1 MTSLAKSPGGADR
14 LFDILFVLSC
24 AALGVIAIYSSGLGL
39 LDPKLHRTMGFA
51 LALVVGVVVSRR
63 KRMVADAGST
73 SAGLVEA
80 DQPIPPA
87 TAEANISPAA
97 GTAETRSAG
106 GLVHL
111 VVDVGLIALGFWS
124 IWSFFFVQTQMEK
137 ALYDVTRAD
146 AWPALAGLVVFLEL
160 CRRLWGYG
168 LFAVGALAV
177 IYLLFGQNSPGIMAH
192 TGFSLTEVSEALW
205 YNTNKGVF
213 GSITNIVL
221 STVFIFI
228 IFGTLLE
235 GTGAGATLLQ
245 FAFLATRRTR
255 GGPAH
260 AAILASSAFGTMS
273 GSTVANIVG
282 TGTFTI
288 PMIKKRGF
296 SPTFAAGIEAT
307 ASSGGQIMPPIM
319 GAAALVMADLT
330 GAGYLNIILAA
341 LIPALFYY
349 FSLFSAVTVEARR
362 QGIEVQQ
369 LTLDD
374 RITRVDW
381 INSVLFI
388 GPILTVIVSLILGQS
403 TSKAGFYAVVAVLLL
418 SVINPE
424 VRRDPKRVWNS
435 FLEGCKSGATLL
447 IAIAAIGILVGSLDS
462 TGLGLKLANVIAGI
476 RGESLF
482 SALAVAM
489 IGALIL
495 GMGMPT
501 LPAYLIIILVMGPA
515 IQALGISMLTAH
527 MFVFY
532 YGVASSL
539 TPPVAIA
546 AYAAAPIAQSN
557 PLMTALMSF
566 RLGMAKFIIPFI
578 FAFYPTLLIVE
589 EFDLVVFLWI
599 IARTC
604 FCIWLFSSA
613 LSAYDRCKLP
623 IPEVALRFL
632 AAFACLAIDPLIHI
646 PAIVI
651 GAVLIFHDARRFNLA
666 SKVEEAL

>member
-1 MTSLAKSPGGADR
+1 MTADATTSSGIDKLYWLLSVLACFGLGAIT
-14 LFDILFVLSC
+14 L
-24 AALGVIAIYSSGLGL
+24 YSSGVGL
-39 LDPKLHRTMGFA
+39 VEPKFHRAAGFA
-51 LALVVGVVVSRR
+51 LALVVGITASRSKRQARGQIYGPMAVSHLVLDLV
-63 KRMVADAGST
+63 MLL
-73 SAGLVEA
+73 AGLWA
-80 DQPIPPA
+80 
-87 TAEANISPAA
+87 
-97 GTAETRSAG
+97 
-106 GLVHL
+106 
-111 VVDVGLIALGFWS
+111 
-124 IWSFFFVQTQMEK
+124 IWSFFFVQNQMET
-137 ALYDVTRAD
+137 ALYDVTTTD

-160 CRRLWGYG
+160 CRRLWGWG
-168 LFAVGALAV
+168 LFGVGAFGVL
-177 IYLLFGQNSPGIMAH
+177 YLLYGQDLPGILAH
-192 TGFSLTEVSEALW
+192 TGFSLKEVAEALW

-228 IFGTLLE
+228 VFGVLLE
-235 GTGAGATLLQ
+235 GTGAGDTLLK

-260 AAILASSAFGTMS
+260 AAILASSMFGTMS

-330 GAGYLNIILAA
+330 GVGYLNIIVAA
-341 LIPALFYY
+341 LFPALFYY

-362 QGIEVQQ
+362 QGIEVQPI
-369 LTLDD
+369 TVDD
-374 RITRVDW
+374 RITRVDV
-381 INSVLFI
+381 INSVLFL
-388 GPILTVIVSLILGQS
+388 GPILTIIGSLVAGFS
-403 TSKAGFYAVVAVLLL
+403 TSAAGFYSVVVLLAL

-424 VRRDPKRVWNS
+424 VRSDPMRIWRS
-435 FLEGCKSGATLL
+435 FLKGSQSGATLL
-447 IAIAAIGILVGSLDS
+447 IAIAAIGTLVGSLDT
-462 TGLGLKLANVIAGI
+462 TGLGLKLANVIATI

-482 SALAVAM
+482 SALLVAM
-489 IGALIL
+489 VGALVL

-515 IQALGISMLTAH
+515 IQQLGVSMLTAH

-546 AYAAAPIAQSN
+546 AYAAAPIAGAN
-557 PLMTALMSF
+557 PLMTAFMSF
-566 RLGMAKFIIPFI
+566 RLGMSKFIIPFV
-578 FAFYPTLLIVE
+578 FAFYPTILIIE
-589 EFDLVVFLWI
+589 EFSLIPFLWI
-599 IARTC
+599 IVRTC

-613 LSAYDRCKLP
+613 LSGYDQRKLS
-623 IPEVALRFL
+623 IPEIVLRFL
-632 AAFACLAIDPLIHI
+632 IAFTMLAPEGAIHM
-646 PAIVI
+646 PAIAI
-651 GAVLIFHDARRFNLA
+651 GVGLISWDIIAAKRHQIHEG
-666 SKVEEAL
+666 KGT

>member
-1 MTSLAKSPGGADR
+1 MTDPSRASAQMSR
-14 LFDILFVLSC
+14 VLNWAS
-24 AALGVIAIYSSGLGL
+24 VIACAILGTMAIYTSGIGL
-39 LDPKLHRTMGFA
+39 LDASTQRAGGFA
-51 LALVVGVVVSRR
+51 LALIVGVAASRSIR
-63 KRMVADAGST
+63 NPKRMSSASST
-73 SAGLVEA
+73 FHIIMDVILIVAGL
-80 DQPIPPA
+80 
-87 TAEANISPAA
+87 
-97 GTAETRSAG
+97 
-106 GLVHL
+106 
-111 VVDVGLIALGFWS
+111 WS
-124 IWSFFFVQTQMEK
+124 IWSFYFVQGQMQT
-137 ALYDVTRAD
+137 ALYDVTNAD
-146 AWPALAGLVVFLEL
+146 AWPALAGLCVFLEL
-160 CRRLWGYG
+160 SRRLWGWG
-168 LFAVGALAV
+168 LFCVGAFAV
-177 IYLLFGQNSPGIMAH
+177 LYLLFGQNLPGMLQH
-192 TGFSLTEVSEALW
+192 SGFSFREVAEGLW

-228 IFGTLLE
+228 VFGALLE
-235 GTGAGATLLQ
+235 GTGAGDTLLK

-260 AAILASSAFGTMS
+260 AAILASSLFGTMS

-330 GAGYLNIILAA
+330 GVGYLNVIIAA

-349 FSLFSAVTVEARR
+349 FSLFTAVTVEARR
-362 QGIEVQQ
+362 QGIEVQP
-369 LTLDD
+369 LSVDD
-374 RITRVDW
+374 KITRVDL
-381 INSVLFI
+381 INSILFA
-388 GPILTVIVSLILGQS
+388 GPIAAVVISLLMGLS
-403 TSKAGFYAVVAVLLL
+403 TSSAGFYAVVVLLVL

-424 VRRDPKRVWNS
+424 VRANPGRVWDS
-435 FLEGCKSGATLL
+435 FISGSKSGATLL
-447 IAIAAIGILVGSLDS
+447 IAIAAIGILVGALDT
-462 TGLGLKLANVIAGI
+462 TGLGLKLANVIASV
-476 RGESLF
+476 RGDSLF
-482 SALAVAM
+482 SALLVAM

-515 IQALGISMLTAH
+515 IQALGISILTAH

-546 AYAAAPIAQSN
+546 AYAAAPIAGAN
-557 PLMTALMSF
+557 PLMTSFMSF

-589 EFDLVVFLWI
+589 EFQLWTFI
-599 IARTC
+599 WIVARTM

-613 LSAYDRCKLP
+613 LSAYDRGKLTWL
-623 IPEVALRFL
+623 EVGLRFT
-632 AAFACLAIDPLIHI
+632 AAFTLLAISPMFYLPALALGIALIVWDQKRGSTPLSR
-646 PAIVI
+646 ATT
-651 GAVLIFHDARRFNLA
+651 
-666 SKVEEAL
+666 

>member
-1 MTSLAKSPGGADR
+1 MTAQAGSSRGTDMLYALVGATAC
-14 LFDILFVLSC
+14 FVLG
-24 AALGVIAIYSSGLGL
+24 AIALYSSGLGL
-39 LDPKLHRTMGFA
+39 IEPKLHRAAGFA
-51 LALVVGVVVSRR
+51 LALLAAVAASRARRAANARQRPAQAVMGLAVDLALVVG
-63 KRMVADAGST
+63 
-73 SAGLVEA
+73 GL
-80 DQPIPPA
+80 
-87 TAEANISPAA
+87 
-97 GTAETRSAG
+97 
-106 GLVHL
+106 
-111 VVDVGLIALGFWS
+111 WS
-124 IWSFFFVQTQMEK
+124 IWAFYSVQSQMET

-160 CRRLWGYG
+160 CRRLWGWG
-168 LFAVGALAV
+168 LFGVGAFGVL
-177 IYLLFGQNSPGIMAH
+177 YLLFGADLPGILAH
-192 TGFSLTEVSEALW
+192 TGFSLKEVSEALW

-228 IFGTLLE
+228 VFGVLLE
-235 GTGAGATLLQ
+235 GTGAGDTLLK

-260 AAILASSAFGTMS
+260 AAILASSLFGTMS

-330 GAGYLNIILAA
+330 GVGYLSIIIAA
-341 LIPALFYY
+341 LFPALFYY
-349 FSLFSAVTVEARR
+349 FSLFAAVTIEARR
-362 QGIEVQQ
+362 QGIEVQEIKV
-369 LTLDD
+369 TD
-374 RITRVDW
+374 RITRVDM

-388 GPILTVIVSLILGQS
+388 GPIATIIGLLIAGFS
-403 TSKAGFYAVVAVLLL
+403 TSAAGFYAVIVLLGL
-418 SVINPE
+418 SVINPD
-424 VRRDPKRVWNS
+424 VRADPMRLWRSLIKGS
-435 FLEGCKSGATLL
+435 ESGATLL
-447 IAIAAIGILVGSLDS
+447 IAIAAIGILVGALDS
-462 TGLGLKLANVIAGI
+462 TGLGLKLANVIASI

-482 SALAVAM
+482 SALLVAM
-489 IGALIL
+489 AGALIL

-515 IQALGISMLTAH
+515 IQALGVSMLTAH

-546 AYAAAPIAQSN
+546 AYAAAPIAGSN
-557 PLMTALMSF
+557 PLMTAFMSF
-566 RLGMAKFIIPFI
+566 RLGMAKFIIPFV
-578 FAFYPTLLIVE
+578 FAFYPTILIIE
-589 EFDLVVFLWI
+589 EFSLLPFLWI
-599 IARTC
+599 VARTC

-613 LSAYDRCKLP
+613 LSGFDRRKLS
-623 IPEVALRFL
+623 IPEIVLRFAIAFTML
-632 AAFACLAIDPLIHI
+632 ATDPMIHI
-646 PAIVI
+646 PAIFF
-651 GAVLIFHDARRFNLA
+651 GLVLIAWDVRAGRRTPLNT
-666 SKVEEAL
+666 ETRP

>member
-1 MTSLAKSPGGADR
+1 MTDVTTMSSGTTRVFSFFAASAC
-14 LFDILFVLSC
+14 F
-24 AALGVIAIYSSGLGL
+24 ALGIIALYSSGVGL
-39 LDPKLHRTMGFA
+39 IDPKVHRAAGFA
-51 LALVVGVVVSRR
+51 LALIAGVAAAR
-63 KRMVADAGST
+63 KKREAAGGSST
-73 SAGLVEA
+73 SMHLGIDLLLIGAGL
-80 DQPIPPA
+80 
-87 TAEANISPAA
+87 
-97 GTAETRSAG
+97 
-106 GLVHL
+106 
-111 VVDVGLIALGFWS
+111 WS
-124 IWSFFFVQTQMEK
+124 IWSFQFVQTRMET
-137 ALYDVTRAD
+137 ALYDVTNAD
-146 AWPALAGLVVFLEL
+146 AWPALAGLAVFLEL
-160 CRRLWGYG
+160 CRRLWGWG
-168 LFAVGALAV
+168 LFGVGTFGVL
-177 IYLLFGQNSPGIMAH
+177 YLLFGQNAPGILEH
-192 TGFSLTEVSEALW
+192 TGFSFKEVAEALW

-228 IFGTLLE
+228 IFGVLLE
-235 GTGAGATLLQ
+235 GTGAGDTLLK

-260 AAILASSAFGTMS
+260 AAILASSLFGTMS

-330 GAGYLNIILAA
+330 GVGYLNIIVAA
-341 LIPALFYY
+341 LVPALFYY

-362 QGIEVQQ
+362 QGIEVQP
-369 LTLDD
+369 TSTDD
-374 RITRVDW
+374 QITRVDL
-381 INSVLFI
+381 INSIMFV
-388 GPILTVIVSLILGQS
+388 GPIVTVIGSLVMGLS
-403 TSKAGFYAVVAVLLL
+403 TSAAGFYAVVVLVAL
-418 SVINPE
+418 SLINPV
-424 VRRDPKRVWNS
+424 VRANPMQLWWS
-435 FLEGCKSGATLL
+435 FLKGAQSGATLL

-462 TGLGLKLANVIAGI
+462 TGLGLKLANVIAEI

-482 SALAVAM
+482 SALLVAM
-489 IGALIL
+489 IGALVL

-546 AYAAAPIAQSN
+546 AYAAAPIAGAN
-557 PLMTALMSF
+557 PLITALMSF
-566 RLGMAKFIIPFI
+566 RLGMAKFIIPFV
-578 FAFYPTLLIVE
+578 FAFYPTILIIE
-589 EFDLVVFLWI
+589 EFSLLPFVWI
-599 IARTC
+599 TLRTC

-613 LSAYDRCKLP
+613 LSGYDRRKLAV
-623 IPEVALRFL
+623 PEIIVRFI
-632 AAFACLAIDPLIHI
+632 AAFTMLSIDPAFHI
-646 PAIVI
+646 PAILI
-651 GAVLIFHDARRFNLA
+651 GVGLIAFDVSRNRSQQANPT
-666 SKVEEAL
+666 

>member
-1 MTSLAKSPGGADR
+1 MAESMRVPAITATAMAWAA
-14 LFDILFVLSC
+14 IAAC
-24 AALGVIAIYSSGLGL
+24 AALGAIALYSSGIGL
-39 LDPKLHRTMGFA
+39 LDPKAHRAGGFT
-51 LALVVGVVVSRR
+51 LALIVGVAVAR
-63 KRMVADAGST
+63 KTREASEMSPLVAWGHVLLDIAMLVAG
-73 SAGLVEA
+73 
-80 DQPIPPA
+80 I
-87 TAEANISPAA
+87 
-97 GTAETRSAG
+97 
-106 GLVHL
+106 
-111 VVDVGLIALGFWS
+111 WS
-124 IWSFFFVQTQMEK
+124 IWSFHFVQTEMET
-137 ALYDVTRAD
+137 ALYDVTNSD
-146 AWPALAGLVVFLEL
+146 AWPALAGLAVFLEL
-160 CRRLWGYG
+160 SRRLWGWG
-168 LFAVGALAV
+168 LFSVGALAV
-177 IYLLFGQNSPGIMAH
+177 LYLLFGQDLPGILEH
-192 TGFSLTEVSEALW
+192 SGFSLKEVSEALW

-228 IFGTLLE
+228 IFGALLE
-235 GTGAGATLLQ
+235 GTGAGDTLLK

-260 AAILASSAFGTMS
+260 AAILASSLFGTMS

-330 GAGYLNIILAA
+330 GVGYLNIIVAA
-341 LIPALFYY
+341 LLPALFYY

-362 QGIEVQQ
+362 QGIQVQT
-369 LTLDD
+369 LTVDD
-374 RITRVDW
+374 KITKVDM
-381 INSVLFI
+381 INSVLFL
-388 GPILTVIVSLILGQS
+388 GPILTVIGSLLAGLS
-403 TSKAGFYAVVAVLLL
+403 TSAAGFYAVIVLLVL

-424 VRRDPKRVWNS
+424 VRGDPMRVWRS
-435 FLEGCKSGATLL
+435 FVSGSKSGATLL
-447 IAIAAIGILVGSLDS
+447 IAIAAIGILVGSLDT
-462 TGLGLKLANVIAGI
+462 TGLGLKLANVIASV

-482 SALAVAM
+482 SALLVAM
-489 IGALIL
+489 IGALVL

-546 AYAAAPIAQSN
+546 AYASAPIAGAN
-557 PLMTALMSF
+557 PLMTSFMAF
-566 RLGMAKFIIPFI
+566 RLGMSKFIIPFI
-578 FAFYPTLLIVE
+578 FAFYPTILIVE
-589 EFDLVVFLWI
+589 VFDPIDFVWI
-599 IARTC
+599 VARTL

-613 LSAYDRCKLP
+613 LSAFDKGRLTVVE
-623 IPEVALRFL
+623 IVLRFA
-632 AAFACLAIDPLIHI
+632 AAFALLALSPSIHLPALAAGIALI
-646 PAIVI
+646 AWD
-651 GAVLIFHDARRFNLA
+651 LRRPSPNPP
-666 SKVEEAL
+666 SGERNS